1 MDLGSLTVFTVRYT
15 SNLAGQ
21 VHRLTF
27 DTKAKALAEIAQL
40 YRENARDIRLI
51 EKTGNDFTSIDWRKA
66 LKGKLT

>member
-1 MDLGSLTVFTVRYT
+1 MFTVRYT

-27 DTKAKALAEIAQL
+27 DTKAKALAEIVQL